1 MKKIILLLIF
11 IMLLSCSKEPISQ
24 EEYSESDN
32 LIKLISSNVS
42 DSSFLNKEIEVDHS
56 RLANER
62 GSNLS
67 PAKVFMFSNKELNK
81 KLIEKSRILA
91 LELPLRIQAYT
102 SDNKTKVIWNS
113 IDYISKRYDLIFSED
128 IRKEYKKSFSV
139 AVDGIPNENI
149 STFPNEDVEKAGIIT
164 LHSQFDYE
172 TSYEKLQKGL
182 EIIKK
187 IQITKDNKDV
197 VVFGIID
204 YQSIINEMGGNINK
218 ATLVMFGAPKPGGKA
233 MNGSETLGL
242 DAFPQ
247 KVLIWEDEEKKVNIS
262 YNNLIDMADRQEV
275 KKTLALR
282 VIQYRMNKSFKK
294 YFN

>member
-1 MKKIILLLIF
+1 MKKIISLLII

-42 DSSFLNKEIEVDHS
+42 ESSFLNKEIEVDHS

-62 GSNLS
+62 GSNLP

-81 KLIEKSRILA
+81 KLIEKSSILA

-113 IDYISKRYDLIFSED
+113 IDYISKRYDLTFSED
-128 IRKEYKKSFSV
+128 IRQEYKKSFSV
-139 AVDGIPNENI
+139 AVDGIPYEKI
-149 STFPNEDVEKAGIIT
+149 SVFPNEDVEKAGIIT

-172 TSYEKLQKGL
+172 TSYEKV
-182 EIIKK
+182 
-187 IQITKDNKDV
+187 IQITRDNKDV
-197 VVFGIID
+197 IVFGIID

-218 ATLVMFGAPKPGGKA
+218 ATLIMFGAPKPGGKA
-233 MNGSETLGL
+233 MKGSETLGL

-247 KVLIWEDEEKKVNIS
+247 KVLIWEDEEKKINIS
-262 YNNLIDMADRQEV
+262 YNNLIEMADRQEV

-294 YFN
+294 KFN